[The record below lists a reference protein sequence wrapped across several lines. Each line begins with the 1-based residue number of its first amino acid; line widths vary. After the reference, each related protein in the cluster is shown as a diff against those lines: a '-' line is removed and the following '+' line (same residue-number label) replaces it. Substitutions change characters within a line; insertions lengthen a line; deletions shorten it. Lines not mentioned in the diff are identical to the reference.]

1 MPLFCGPTINISLDA
16 VMFISPVNDKPAARP
31 EAPTSAREAPPTAN
45 ISNLWQ
51 TLEGTPPLPVDEA
64 HLSSN
69 RDFSQGSQ
77 QELRQLNEQ
86 LQLLQRKQQDSD
98 VKIDG
103 LVRTAQRA
111 YEATSSL
118 SQTTSILTSKLAQLD
133 NIDRRLENVETWVRR
148 PWWRRLL
155 SD

>member
-1 MPLFCGPTINISLDA
+1 
-16 VMFISPVNDKPAARP
+16 MFVSPINDKPLSRP
-31 EAPTSAREAPPTAN
+31 EASTTVREAPPTAN

-51 TLEGTPPLPVDEA
+51 TLEGTPALPVDEA
-64 HLSSN
+64 QLSSN
-69 RDFSQGSQ
+69 REFAQGSH

-86 LQLLQRKQQDSD
+86 LQTLQQKQQDSD

-111 YEATSSL
+111 YEATNSL

-133 NIDRRLENVETWVRR
+133 SIDKRLENVETWVRR
-148 PWWRRLL
+148 PWWRRLFG
-155 SD
+155 D

>member
-1 MPLFCGPTINISLDA
+1 
-16 VMFISPVNDKPAARP
+16 MFVSPVNDKPLARQ
-31 EAPTSAREAPPTAN
+31 EASTPVREAPPTAN

-51 TLEGTPPLPVDEA
+51 TLEGPPALPVDEA
-64 HLSSN
+64 QLSSN
-69 RDFSQGSQ
+69 REFAQGSH

-86 LQLLQRKQQDSD
+86 LQMLQRKQQDSD

-111 YEATSSL
+111 YEVTNSL

-133 NIDRRLENVETWVRR
+133 NIDKRLENVETWVRR
-148 PWWRRLL
+148 PWWRRLFG
-155 SD
+155 D

>member
-1 MPLFCGPTINISLDA
+1 
-16 VMFISPVNDKPAARP
+16 MFVSPINDKPAARP
-31 EAPTSAREAPPTAN
+31 EAATPVREAPPTAN

-51 TLEGTPPLPVDEA
+51 TLDSTPALPVDEA
-64 HLSSN
+64 QLSSN
-69 RDFSQGSQ
+69 REFSQGAH
-77 QELRQLNEQ
+77 QELRQLDEQ
-86 LQLLQRKQQDSD
+86 LQILQRKQQDSD

-111 YEATSSL
+111 YEATNSL

-133 NIDRRLENVETWVRR
+133 NIDKRLENVETWVRR
-148 PWWRRLL
+148 PWWRRLF

>member
-1 MPLFCGPTINISLDA
+1 
-16 VMFISPVNDKPAARP
+16 MFVSPINDKPLSRP
-31 EAPTSAREAPPTAN
+31 EASTTVREAPPTAN

-51 TLEGTPPLPVDEA
+51 TLEGSPALPVDEA
-64 HLSSN
+64 QLSSN
-69 RDFSQGSQ
+69 REFAQGSH

-86 LQLLQRKQQDSD
+86 LQTLQQKQQDSD

-111 YEATSSL
+111 YEATNSL

-133 NIDRRLENVETWVRR
+133 NIDKRLENVETWVRR
-148 PWWRRLL
+148 PWWRRLFG
-155 SD
+155 D

>member
-1 MPLFCGPTINISLDA
+1 
-16 VMFISPVNDKPAARP
+16 MFISPVNDKPLSRP
-31 EAPTSAREAPPTAN
+31 EASTTVREAPPTAN

-51 TLEGTPPLPVDEA
+51 TLEGTPALPVDEA
-64 HLSSN
+64 QLSSN
-69 RDFSQGSQ
+69 REFAQGSH

-86 LQLLQRKQQDSD
+86 LQTLQQKQQDSD

-111 YEATSSL
+111 YEATNSL

-133 NIDRRLENVETWVRR
+133 NIDKRLENVEIWVRR
-148 PWWRRLL
+148 PWWRRLFG
-155 SD
+155 D

>member
-1 MPLFCGPTINISLDA
+1 
-16 VMFISPVNDKPAARP
+16 MFVSPINDKPLSRP
-31 EAPTSAREAPPTAN
+31 EASTTVRESPPTAN

-51 TLEGTPPLPVDEA
+51 TLEGTPALPVDEA
-64 HLSSN
+64 QLSSN
-69 RDFSQGSQ
+69 REFAQGSH

-86 LQLLQRKQQDSD
+86 LQTLQQKQQDSD

-111 YEATSSL
+111 YEATNSL

-133 NIDRRLENVETWVRR
+133 NIDKRLENVETWVRR
-148 PWWRRLL
+148 PWWRRLFG
-155 SD
+155 D